1 MKRHHLAA
9 IAAALAATSAV
20 TPTQAQVGE
29 QINKDISN
37 NISLDAGLLNGV
49 PPEAEHVFLK
59 YLRTYVPAQLADGTA
74 APDVEYRNILGN
86 LEKTR
91 AQAKPLI
98 SVFNYGPADY
108 PAPAADENVGGFG
121 GHGKR
126 DAFAAVSFDDGNTWK
141 TTNLSDSAVEFST
154 AIPSYPGDV
163 ISTALAVAGNHIAV
177 AWASR
182 YCSSGAPAYTADTD
196 STYIRDLADVAT
208 DLGIDPAHD
217 LYLTDLFGVAGSQGL
232 VDYSAQGYPTVGEVP
247 FACLWSARGVLKL
260 GDDPRTV
267 GTTETSYVVWYKPE
281 RLTSGVRDVARV
293 EIAFVG
299 GAGVAL
305 VWQEDPEGLLPGQ
318 GEGPGEGWSGATAN
332 SQTDIWYSFLP
343 DANFESVVDSAGDP
357 QDLDTYL
364 ASDSNKPKPYVP
376 FAVPMR
382 LTNNARCLGGGSGG
396 GTRPYCTATALDYGL
411 KNQCADTVDIPT
423 GQNSETTQICVSEDG
438 MPNVANVAA
447 TRPRLSLQPKSG
459 GGAWATVVAEESK
472 GLGSF
477 FFKTGETLVETAMPC
492 TEGDADCEVADEGKN
507 VLYYSFEMGSPS
519 TDSDLSSTGLVKNL
533 LA

>member
-1 MKRHHLAA
+1 M
-9 IAAALAATSAV
+9 
-20 TPTQAQVGE
+20 
-29 QINKDISN
+29 
-37 NISLDAGLLNGV
+37 
-49 PPEAEHVFLK
+49 
-59 YLRTYVPAQLADGTA
+59 
-74 APDVEYRNILGN
+74 
-86 LEKTR
+86 
-91 AQAKPLI
+91 
-98 SVFNYGPADY
+98 
-108 PAPAADENVGGFG
+108 GGFG

-267 GTTETSYVVWYKPE
+267 GTAETSYVVWYKPE

-305 VWQEDPEGLLPGQ
+305 VWQEDQ
-318 GEGPGEGWSGATAN
+318 
-332 SQTDIWYSFLP
+332 LP
-343 DANFESVVDSAGDP
+343 DGSIAG
-357 QDLDTYL
+357 
-364 ASDSNKPKPYVP
+364 
-376 FAVPMR
+376 
-382 LTNNARCLGGGSGG
+382 
-396 GTRPYCTATALDYGL
+396 
-411 KNQCADTVDIPT
+411 
-423 GQNSETTQICVSEDG
+423 E
-438 MPNVANVAA
+438 
-447 TRPRLSLQPKSG
+447 PRLSYARLELTDRVLELVATEAAGPVIVFEDGEAVQRSAAPILGARLSSVFGRRNHPVLGGVRMHTGIDYAAPVGTEVSATGAGRVIFAGSIRGYGITIDIDHG
-459 GGAWATVVAEESK
+459 GGVVTRYAHLSEIAEDVRVGTRVK
-472 GLGSF
+472 
-477 FFKTGETLVETAMPC
+477 A
-492 TEGDADCEVADEGKN
+492 GDEIGAVGA
-507 VLYYSFEMGSPS
+507 
-519 TDSDLSSTGLVKNL
+519 TGLVSGPNL
-533 LA
+533 HYEVRVDGRPVDPKDQDALPEQEIATAADLDALATWRSETGFMPTTDGERG